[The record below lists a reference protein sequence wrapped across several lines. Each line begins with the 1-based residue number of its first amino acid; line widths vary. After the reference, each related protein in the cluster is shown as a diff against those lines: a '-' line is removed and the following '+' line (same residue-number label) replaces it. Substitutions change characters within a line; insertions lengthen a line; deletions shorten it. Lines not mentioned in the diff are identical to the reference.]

1 MNGLPSHRPVKQR
14 RALLESNPPRDNWIE
29 RRRNKKR
36 LRIRGDQNLPECNLA
51 EPFYFEPEYASQ
63 NSSKSVSKSSNA
75 FSNIDTTNN
84 KKYKETPLVS
94 TRFFE
99 ASAKTYSIRLTH

>member
-1 MNGLPSHRPVKQR
+1 
-14 RALLESNPPRDNWIE
+14 
-29 RRRNKKR
+29 
-36 LRIRGDQNLPECNLA
+36 LRIRGDENLPECNLA

-75 FSNIDTTNN
+75 FSNIDTNNN
-84 KKYKETPLVS
+84 KKYKETPLVI

-99 ASAKTYSIRLTH
+99 ASALPKSGPSRSIPDLSGPFRTEIKIPESTPLPHA